1 MTTWGIIL
9 ICVLGV
15 LIVAAVVL
23 FILGRRM
30 QKKQDVQQEEMKKQA
45 QPMSFYIIDK
55 KKMRL
60 KDAGLPKV
68 VYDNAGRL
76 SKISKLPILKVKVGN
91 RVMSLACDNEVY
103 KTLLPKQE
111 VKAQVSGIYV
121 ISAKRVRGP
130 MLETKAKRGKDGKK
144 KESFIDRLR

>member
-1 MTTWGIIL
+1 MPTWFWIVIGITAVVAVVCIL
-9 ICVLGV
+9 
-15 LIVAAVVL
+15 LIV
-23 FILGRRM
+23 FGKRTE
-30 QKKQDVQQEEMKKQA
+30 KKQKQQEAEMQRNA

-60 KDAGLPKV
+60 KNAGLPKV
-68 VYDNAGRL
+68 VYDNVPKMA
-76 SKISKLPILKVKVGN
+76 KIWRMPILKVKVGN
-91 RVMSLACDNEVY
+91 RVMNLICDDKVY

-111 VKAQVSGIYV
+111 VKAQVSGMYV

-130 MLETKAKRGKDGKK
+130 IAEQKKRGKDGKV